1 MSLVAR
7 CLSLVWVL
15 SFSLCAGAQPQL
27 TGIDSL
33 RHARIGVIQGSAH
46 DIYAQ
51 KHFPDAQLLQF
62 VAVPDMIL
70 AVEAGHLD
78 AAVYDEGGLR
88 AMLKEKPHMAQLGDS
103 IFEAQVGAGFHPDSG
118 ALRQQF
124 NAFVARIKADGT
136 WQDMVDRWIH
146 QGRTD
151 MPAIALKPNAP
162 PLRVGNAILGLPSVA
177 VQNGQKVGFEIE
189 IATRFAAAIGR
200 KPEWNTVDWN
210 ALIPA
215 LAAQKIDV
223 IISSMYITPERKKR
237 IDFSDPYYTS
247 GNYFFTLASRLSATG
262 DTPPER
268 IPGSFWSRL
277 QDSFH
282 SNIIL
287 EDRYLLLLDGLW
299 VTLKLSVFS
308 ALLGTLIGAVVCA
321 LRMASSPWLSL
332 PARMYIAI
340 LRGTPVLVL
349 LMLIFYVV
357 FASVPISPVL
367 IAVLAFGMNFGA
379 YAAEIFRSGVQ
390 GIDRGQTEAGV
401 SMGFTPMAT
410 FWHIVL
416 PQTIQRILPVYKGEF
431 ISMVKMTSIV
441 GYVAVQDL
449 TKASDIIRSR
459 TFDAFFPLV
468 MVAMLYFV
476 LAWALIQVLEWIERR
491 TDPVWRR
498 QHGT

>member
-1 MSLVAR
+1 MIHYFRLII
-7 CLSLVWVL
+7 LSLGVL
-15 SFSLCAGAQPQL
+15 VGLGAWAQPL
-27 TGIDSL
+27 LSGIESL

-51 KHFPDAQLLQF
+51 KHFPEAQLLQF
-62 VAVPDMIL
+62 VSVPDMIL
-70 AVEAGHLD
+70 AVEAGHID
-78 AAVYDEGGLR
+78 AGVYDEGGLR
-88 AMLKEKPHMAQLGDS
+88 AMLKEKPHMAQLGES
-103 IFEAQVGAGFHPDSG
+103 IFEAQVGAGFHPDAG
-118 ALRQQF
+118 ALRAQF
-124 NAFVARIKADGT
+124 NAFVMQIKANGT
-136 WQDMVDRWIH
+136 WQDMVDRWIR

-151 MPAIALKPNAP
+151 LPEIPLAP
-162 PLRVGNAILGLPSVA
+162 HAAPLRVGNAVLGLPSVA
-177 VQNGQKVGFEIE
+177 VHNGQMVGFEIE
-189 IATRFAAAIGR
+189 MATRFAAAIGR

-215 LAAQKIDV
+215 LVSKKIDV
-223 IISSMYITPERKKR
+223 VISSMYITPERQKR
-237 IDFSDPYYTS
+237 IHFSDPYYTS
-247 GNYFFTLASRLSATG
+247 GNYFFTLASRTNAHAQVM
-262 DTPPER
+262 PQQAPN
-268 IPGSFWSRL
+268 SFWHRL
-277 QDSFH
+277 QDSFY

-308 ALLGTLIGAVVCA
+308 ALLGTLIGAGVCA
-321 LRMASSPWLSL
+321 LRMATSPWLNV
-332 PARMYIAI
+332 PARVYIAV

-357 FASVPISPVL
+357 FASVKISPIL
-367 IAVLAFGMNFGA
+367 IAVIAFGMNFGA

-390 GIDRGQTEAGV
+390 SIEAGQTEAGV
-401 SMGFTPMAT
+401 AMGFTPVAT

-449 TKASDIIRSR
+449 AKASDIIRSR

-468 MVAMLYFV
+468 MVAFLYFL
-476 LAWALIQVLEWIERR
+476 LAWALIQVLEWMERR

-498 QHGT
+498 QHGA

>member
-1 MSLVAR
+1 MPLTSRLLALV
-7 CLSLVWVL
+7 LGVTLG
-15 SFSLCAGAQPQL
+15 LCAWAQPL
-27 TGIDSL
+27 ISGIESL

-51 KHFPDAQLLQF
+51 KHFPEARLLQF

-78 AAVYDEGGLR
+78 AAIYDEGGLR

-103 IFEAQVGAGFHPDSG
+103 IFEAQVGAGFHPDSDT
-118 ALRQQF
+118 LRQQF
-124 NAFVARIKADGT
+124 NAFVTQIKADGT

-146 QGRTD
+146 QGRTE
-151 MPAIALKPNAP
+151 MPAIALQPDAP

-189 IATRFAAAIGR
+189 MATRFAAAIGR
-200 KPEWNTVDWN
+200 QPTWNTVDWN

-215 LAAQKIDV
+215 LVSKKIDV
-223 IISSMYITPERKKR
+223 IISSMYITPERQKR
-237 IDFSDPYYTS
+237 IDFSAPYYTS
-247 GNYFFTLASRLSATG
+247 GNYFFTLASRISGAAATEPDRSA
-262 DTPPER
+262 
-268 IPGSFWSRL
+268 GSFWSRL
-277 QDSFH
+277 KDSFY
-282 SNIIL
+282 SNLIL
-287 EDRYLLLLDGLW
+287 EDRYVMLLDGLW

-321 LRMASSPWLSL
+321 LRMAPEPWLSV
-332 PARMYIAI
+332 PARIYIAV

-357 FASVPISPVL
+357 FASVPVNPVW
-367 IAVLAFGMNFGA
+367 IAIIAFGLNFGA

-390 GIDRGQTEAGV
+390 SIDRGQTEAGV
-401 SMGFTPMAT
+401 SMGFSSIAT

-468 MVAMLYFV
+468 MVAVLYFG
-476 LAWALIQVLEWIERR
+476 LAWVLIQVLEWVERR
-491 TDPVWRR
+491 TDPAWRR
-498 QHGT
+498 QHGA

>member
-1 MSLVAR
+1 MSLISR
-7 CLSLVWVL
+7 WLSLVL
-15 SFSLCAGAQPQL
+15 GISLSLCTWAHPLLSGVE
-27 TGIDSL
+27 SL

-51 KHFPDAQLLQF
+51 KHFPDAVLLQYLS
-62 VAVPDMIL
+62 VPDMIL
-70 AVEAGHLD
+70 AVETGHLD
-78 AAVYDEGGLR
+78 AAIYEEGGLR
-88 AMLKEKPHMAQLGDS
+88 ALLKEKPRMAQLGDS
-103 IFEAQVGAGFHPDSG
+103 IFEAQVGAGFHPDSDT
-118 ALRQQF
+118 LRQQF
-124 NAFVARIKADGT
+124 NAFVAQIKADGT
-136 WQDMVDRWIH
+136 WQDMVERWMQ
-146 QGRTD
+146 QGRTE
-151 MPAIALKPNAP
+151 MPAIALNPNAP

-189 IATRFAAAIGR
+189 MATRFAAAIGR
-200 KPEWNTVDWN
+200 QPTWNTVDWN

-215 LAAQKIDV
+215 LVSKKIDV
-223 IISSMYITPERKKR
+223 IISSMYITPERQKR
-237 IDFSDPYYTS
+237 IDFSTPYHSS
-247 GNYFFTLASRLSATG
+247 GNYFFTLASRLSQAG
-262 DTPPER
+262 APPPR
-268 IPGSFWSRL
+268 KDIGSFWSRL
-277 QDSFH
+277 QDSFY
-282 SNIIL
+282 SNLIL
-287 EDRYLLLLDGLW
+287 EDRYLMLLEGLW

-321 LRMASSPWLSL
+321 LRMAASPWLNA

-340 LRGTPVLVL
+340 LRGTPVLVV

-357 FASVPISPVL
+357 FASVQVSPVL
-367 IAVLAFGMNFGA
+367 IAVIAFGMNFGA

-390 GIDRGQTEAGV
+390 GIDLGQTEAGI

-431 ISMVKMTSIV
+431 ISLVKMTSIV

-449 TKASDIIRSR
+449 TKASDIIRSP

-476 LAWALIQVLEWIERR
+476 LAWALIQILEWVERR

-498 QHGT
+498 QHRA